1 MKVNKCKGES
11 EQIGRKVKKIK
22 VKVNKGNGESEEI
35 EGKVNKGKGKGESK
49 QTRER
54 FNPPIILSRTF

>member
-1 MKVNKCKGES
+1 MKVNKGKGGS
-11 EQIGRKVKKIK
+11 EQIERKVKKIK
-22 VKVNKGNGESEEI
+22 VKVNKGNGESEQI
-35 EGKVNKGKGKGESK
+35 ERKVNKGKGKGESK